1 MNSMT
6 RKSKSLCGFLLVS
19 SLLVL
24 FPLGTLSAQPVESQ
38 PAAEQITGEKLEP
51 FAGAYKKVS
60 EINAAYKERIVEA
73 GDPAKTQALQEEA
86 NEKMNQA
93 VHDHGLTIEDYN
105 TIFKAILNDEQ
116 LKEEFMTVLN
126 RTQ

>member
-1 MNSMT
+1 MNQIRKGQSWT
-6 RKSKSLCGFLLVS
+6 RFLLVS

-24 FPLGTLSAQPVESQ
+24 LPLGTISAQPVESQ
-38 PAAEQITGEKLEP
+38 PAPEQLAGEKLEP
-51 FAGAYKKVS
+51 FAGAYKQVS
-60 EINAAYKERIVEA
+60 EINASYKEQIVEA

-93 VHDHGLTIEDYN
+93 VQDHGLSIEDYN
-105 TIFKAILNDEQ
+105 TIFKAILNDEK